1 MKTRELKK
9 ENNLQENKINLQS
22 GRLISKLVE
31 DYEKKHGV
39 NVLRKRRDRELVV
52 PRQCLGLIL
61 NKKFRFTLH
70 RTGRLLN
77 CNHATIINGNNKV
90 MFGIEA
96 MYSDYIDAM
105 LNWKLIFDENGLH
118 FDESDSTDFK
128 KVDSRIKEIL
138 YHSLEYKILSQ
149 EEIERM
155 LKSMVE
161 AFSTESLF
169 GNI

>member
-1 MKTRELKK
+1 
-9 ENNLQENKINLQS
+9 
-22 GRLISKLVE
+22 
-31 DYEKKHGV
+31 
-39 NVLRKRRDRELVV
+39 
-52 PRQCLGLIL
+52 LIL

-128 KVDSRIKEIL
+128 RVDSRIKEIL

-161 AFSTESLF
+161 AFSAESLF
-169 GNI
+169 GNR